1 MHRTVLRLALVSFL
15 ATGLWAQQD
24 VVTVKSPDG
33 RIEFRLLDG
42 PPPTPDTQLPHLAYQ
57 VDYDGKPLIGTSY
70 LGFEIYNQVPLGTKL
85 GLVKTYPDAVDETYT
100 LAAGKSKTVRNH
112 FNEVVAE
119 YLQNGSLGRLI
130 SVEVRAF
137 NDGVAFRYVVPPS
150 PPLLEMRLENEITQF
165 NFARDGESY
174 PLLFQTDAANYA
186 GQYNRRTLSTIP
198 YGSRIGLPLLLEQ
211 PGVGWVAIAE
221 ADLDEYAGLSLLRT
235 DRTKLRARLTFRPDG
250 STLSVFA
257 KTPLVTP
264 WRVLMIADRPEK
276 LVESNILANLNLP
289 SKIKDTS
296 WIQPGKAASSSWSG
310 TGSMT
315 TLSLQRTIDF
325 AASAGLEYAL
335 IDGAWAAAGDRG
347 AQDLLRAVPEID
359 MPVLLR
365 LAAQKKVGVWLA
377 VDWRALEAQMD
388 EALENFEKWGV
399 RGLRVEGLN
408 RDDQDTVAAVH
419 KLVAKAAEHRL
430 MLAFGS
436 GYKPDGIERVYPN
449 VLTTEAALASDYVK
463 TGAAANPQHEVTLAF
478 TRLLAGPLD
487 YGLGGFNNATPAS
500 FEPRERRPMVLG
512 TRAHQLAL
520 FVIFDSPLQRVV
532 DDPDNYAGVKE
543 FDFIK
548 SVPAAWDSTRAM
560 VGQVG
565 EFIAIAR
572 SRGPEWYLGAIAND
586 TAREIDVPLSFLG
599 AGNYVAELYTDAP
612 DAASD
617 PKHTNIEQR
626 RVTASESLHLK
637 LASGGGAAVRF
648 RPVN

>member
-15 ATGLWAQQD
+15 ATSLWAQQD

-57 VDYDGKPLIGTSY
+57 VDYNGKPLIGTSY

-100 LAAGKSKTVRNH
+100 LVAGKSKNSRNH

-119 YLQNGSLGRLI
+119 YLQNGSLGRLM

-174 PLLFQTDAANYA
+174 PLLLQGDGTDYAA
-186 GQYNRRTLSTIP
+186 QYNRRTLSTIP

-211 PGVGWVAIAE
+211 PGVAWVAITE

-276 LVESNILANLNLP
+276 LIESDILTSLNLP
-289 SKIKDTS
+289 SKVKDIS
-296 WIQPGKAASSSWSG
+296 WIQPGKAASGSS
-310 TGSMT
+310 MA
-315 TLSLQRTIDF
+315 TLSLKRTIDF
-325 AASAGLEYAL
+325 AASSGFPYAL
-335 IDGAWAAAGDRG
+335 IDGDWAAGGDRG
-347 AQDLLRAVPEID
+347 AHDLLHAVSEISLPEL
-359 MPVLLR
+359 V
-365 LAAQKKVGVWLA
+365 AYGAQKKVGLWLSA
-377 VDWRALEAQMD
+377 DWRALEAQMD
-388 EALENFEKWGV
+388 EALPNFEKWGV

-408 RDDQDTVAAVH
+408 RDDQDTTNAIH
-419 KLVAKAAEHRL
+419 KFIAKAAGHRL
-430 MLAFGS
+430 MLAFGE
-436 GYKPDGIERVYPN
+436 GYKPDGIQRVYPN
-449 VLTTEAALASDYVK
+449 VLTTEAVLGSDYNK
-463 TGAAANPQHEVTLAF
+463 GGAAANPQHEVTLAF

-520 FVIFDSPLQRVV
+520 FVVFESPLQRIV
-532 DDPDNYAGVKE
+532 DDPDAYQGEKDFE
-543 FDFIK
+543 FIK
-548 SVPAAWDSTRAM
+548 AVPTAWDVTRSVA
-560 VGQVG
+560 GQVG

-572 SRGPEWYLGAIAND
+572 SRGSEWYLGAISNE
-586 TAREIDVPLSFLG
+586 TAREIDVPLAFLG
-599 AGNYVAELYTDAP
+599 AENFVAEIYSDAP
-612 DAASD
+612 DAATD
-617 PKHTNIEQR
+617 PKRTVIEQR

-637 LASGGGAAVRF
+637 LASGGGAAIRF